1 MVALPRVDW
10 VEAGLAALRG
20 AGFDVIAVEPLAKSL
35 GATKGSFYWHFA
47 DRAELVAAVLELWE
61 QRETTDVI
69 ARFSAIV
76 DPRERLQAL
85 GSGAYAHAATRTTLA
100 TLLAHGDDPRV
111 AEVLRPVTRTRR
123 SSGIS
128 TPSATSTI
136 PSFEVAW
143 RTRSTWAWR
152 FFEPRTLV
160 ATPRGGPRVL
170 PRPRAR
176 PHVARQGHARLSAA
190 GHHDAARGSAQ
201 KTRASPP
208 TRRRGSRRRAVRN
221 LGESLGSHLG
231 GHGGSRSDGSL
242 LSDHAG

>member
-160 ATPRGGPRVL
+160 ATPPRRTES
-170 PRPRAR
+170 PSSPSRSTSCGQARPRKAECGR
-176 PHVARQGHARLSAA
+176 APRRRSWLGAEDTGLTADPTTWKPS
-190 GHHDAARGSAQ
+190 ARGAE
-201 KTRASPP
+201 
-208 TRRRGSRRRAVRN
+208 SR
-221 LGESLGSHLG
+221 
-231 GHGGSRSDGSL
+231 
-242 LSDHAG
+242 